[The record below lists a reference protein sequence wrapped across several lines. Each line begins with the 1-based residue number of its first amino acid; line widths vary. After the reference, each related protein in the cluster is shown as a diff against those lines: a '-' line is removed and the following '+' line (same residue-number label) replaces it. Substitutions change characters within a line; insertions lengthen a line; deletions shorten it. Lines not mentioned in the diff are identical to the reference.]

1 MGKIGNAVV
10 VRSGTDLFAIF
21 KGINELPGALMQP
34 PRLDMKGTCVVTDI
48 QSIQV
53 LDSNVSNGQWVV
65 IAVVE
70 IEDGYIGMTEDYITG
85 GEQ

>member
-10 VRSGTDLFAIF
+10 VRSGTDLFSIF
-21 KGINELPGALMQP
+21 KQINELPGALMQP
-34 PRLDMKGTCVVTDI
+34 PRLDMKGTCVVKDV

-65 IAVVE
+65 VALVE
-70 IEDGYIGMTEDYITG
+70 LEDGYVGMYDDYLES
-85 GEQ
+85 GEE